1 MNESLQTIKT
11 FHWHYAAIIQK
22 FIAVSRVDLIIPQ
35 VLNEKKIVRDFIRRV
50 IYAQKNEGTKIQK
63 TEYIRER

>member
-22 FIAVSRVDLIIPQ
+22 FIAVSGVDLIPQ

-63 TEYIRER
+63 IEYIRER